1 MFNNGRMP
9 FMELDS
15 NIIIDITNDIN
26 NNISDIWNSNENLK
40 IIN

>member
-1 MFNNGRMP
+1 MP

-15 NIIIDITNDIN
+15 YGIINITNDIN

>member
-1 MFNNGRMP
+1 MLNNWRMP

-15 NIIIDITNDIN
+15 YIIINITNDIN
-26 NNISDIWNSNENLK
+26 NNISNIWNSNENLK